1 MYGPSVGGGGLG
13 RYVEQLVT
21 ELQKQDQE
29 NRYVLFLKKE
39 NFEACE
45 ITNPRFEKRL
55 ADVHWYT
62 LREQIFLPK
71 LIDREHLDL
80 IHFPH
85 WNVPLFCKTPFV
97 VTIHDLI
104 LLEEPMSAK
113 ATTRHP
119 AVFALKRI
127 GYRIVLHHAMQ
138 ASKKI
143 IAVSQYTK
151 SAIQKFFPFIPS
163 EKISVVYE
171 GVTKLPE
178 VGQIK
183 PSTSVGRSGHN
194 LFSERAERVEGSDRP
209 YLLYVGNAYPHK
221 NLEFLIQ
228 VFQQFSETHPEFELM
243 LAGRD
248 DLFYKR
254 LRGIAKEKIRF
265 VMNPSDNDLAELYR
279 NATAYVF
286 PSRSEGF
293 GLPPLEA
300 MSVGVPVAA
309 SRIGALTEI
318 LGDAAVSFSP
328 DSPDELIQVME
339 KLSMDT
345 NLRVELIKKGFERV
359 KQYSWATMAQ
369 QIRQTYELVTHSKT
383 E

>member
-1 MYGPSVGGGGLG
+1 MYGPKVGGGGLG

-21 ELQKQDQE
+21 ELQKQDLE
-29 NRYVLFLKKE
+29 NRYILFLKKE
-39 NFEACE
+39 NFDACVMS
-45 ITNPRFEKRL
+45 NPRFEKRL

-62 LREQIFLPK
+62 LREQIRMPK
-71 LIDREHLDL
+71 LIDQEHLDL

-85 WNVPLFCKTPFV
+85 WNVPFFCKTPFV

-104 LLEEPMSAK
+104 LLEEPQSAK

-127 GYRIVLHHAMQ
+127 GYKIVLWHAIR

-143 IAVSQYTK
+143 IAVSEYTK
-151 SAIQKFFPFIPS
+151 SAIQKFFPFVPS
-163 EKISVVYE
+163 EKVSVVYE
-171 GVTKLPE
+171 GVTRFSE
-178 VGQIK
+178 Q
-183 PSTSVGRSGHN
+183 PSTSSGTI
-194 LFSERAERVEGSDRP
+194 LFPERAERVEGSDRS
-209 YLLYVGNAYPHK
+209 YFLYVGNAYPHK
-221 NLEFLIQ
+221 NLEFLIRA
-228 VFQQFSETHPEFELM
+228 FQKFSETRPDMKLV

-248 DLFYKR
+248 DVFYKR
-254 LRGIAKEKIRF
+254 LRNDNKNIRF
-265 VMNPSDNDLAELYR
+265 IMNPTDEDLAELYR

-300 MSVGVPVAA
+300 MSAGVPVVA

-318 LGDAAVSFSP
+318 LGDAAIYFSSN
-328 DSPDELIQVME
+328 DPDELVRALQQVT
-339 KLSMDT
+339 SDST
-345 NLRVELIKKGFERV
+345 IRAQLIAKGHERI
-359 KQYSWATMAQ
+359 KRYSWETMVQ
-369 QIRQTYELVTHSKT
+369 QIRQTYELVTHRKT